1 MFPAPSACAPA
12 RPRASALPP
21 PPLLPLACPPA
32 GEDKACFTP
41 SMYVTFLNPS
51 MCVTFLNPSM
61 YVTFLNP
68 SMCVEKLREVGSHLA
83 RAGPGL
89 VEGGA
94 ARTLVVDRAEVPE
107 RHVSDPPLV
116 CAQRTGGSC
125 KRCKAKDACAPPEH
139 EVDAKHSRCMQHD
152 RPHPSRRARPGGVG
166 RRRGAWRGAWRG
178 PTDGFAIVAVGR
190 RGQRV

>member
-89 VEGGA
+89 IEGGA

-116 CAQRTGGSC
+116 CAQR
-125 KRCKAKDACAPPEH
+125 KAVHAKDARQKMHALLQNTRSTQNTADACNTIVRTRHAVQDPEGWGGGG
-139 EVDAKHSRCMQHD
+139 ARGGARGGGPLMASRSL
-152 RPHPSRRARPGGVG
+152 R
-166 RRRGAWRGAWRG
+166 
-178 PTDGFAIVAVGR
+178 
-190 RGQRV
+190 